1 MTLRAKALSGFR
13 WTASVRLASQAI
25 SWMVTLLVVRI
36 LTPADYGL
44 LAMATAFIFFFQMF
58 AELGLGVAL
67 VQKPDLS
74 EEMMK
79 QAFGIVLAINVG
91 LAFILVLAA
100 PLIAAFYGEPR
111 VTLLIR
117 VLSLQ
122 FLLGALNVLPG
133 VQLIR
138 KMEYRNRSLLD
149 LAETILASI
158 TTLGVAWS
166 GGGVWSLVA
175 GSFVGQILHTIG
187 MNWLSPFPHLP
198 SFSLKGMRSLLTF
211 GGNMTLAGVVGMF
224 CAQSDTFIG
233 ARILGNELY
242 GFYSVGVNLASLP
255 SQKINGLINGVAF
268 PAFSS
273 IQNDLGKVSQNV
285 LLGIRVLACF
295 AFPVLWG
302 MSSIAPEI
310 VEVILGPKWMTS
322 ILPLQVLSL
331 VVPLRIFSNFLA
343 TATQGLGRTDL
354 TLRNTFRALFIGP
367 PLLFVG
373 TSMGGLTGLTLV
385 SLIIAPAVY
394 LPFYVS
400 CVSVLGLRPRQF
412 FQALSSSMAAGA
424 IMYGAV
430 FAVRHLVGDG
440 MNGAIRMCVLI
451 AVGALTYCVAS
462 FAIDRKGALQVLDVL
477 RSIVVTKRS
486 G

>member
-1 MTLRAKALSGFR
+1 MTLRAKTLSGFR
-13 WTASVRLASQAI
+13 WTASVRLASQVI
-25 SWMVTLLVVRI
+25 SWAITLLVVRI

-44 LAMATAFIFFFQMF
+44 LAMATAFIMFFQMF
-58 AELGLGVAL
+58 AELGLGPAL
-67 VQKPDLS
+67 VQKAELGLD
-74 EEMMK
+74 MMK
-79 QAFGIVLAINVG
+79 QTFGIVLAINVG
-91 LAFILVLAA
+91 LALILFLAA
-100 PLIAAFYGEPR
+100 PLIAAFYSEPK

-122 FLLGALNVLPG
+122 FLLGALNVIPS
-133 VQLIR
+133 VQLLR
-138 KMEYRNRSLLD
+138 RMEYRSRSLLD
-149 LAETILASI
+149 LIETILASC
-158 TTLGVAWS
+158 TTLGVAWA

-175 GSFVGQILHTIG
+175 GTFVGQILHTIG

-198 SFSLKGMRSLLTF
+198 SFSLKGMRSVLTF
-211 GGNMTLAGVVGMF
+211 GGNMTLAGMIGMF

-255 SQKINGLINGVAF
+255 SQKLNGLVNGVAF

-273 IQNDLGKVSQNV
+273 IQGDLARVSQYV

-310 VEVILGPKWMTS
+310 VEVILGPKWMMS
-322 ILPLQVLSL
+322 ILPLQVLAL
-331 VVPLRIFSNFLA
+331 VVPLRIFANFVG

-354 TLRNTFRALFIGP
+354 TLRNTCRALLIGP
-367 PLLFVG
+367 PLLFLG
-373 TSMGGLTGLTLV
+373 TSVGGLTGLSLV

-400 CVSVLGLRPRQF
+400 CAPVLGLRPRQF
-412 FQALSSSMAAGA
+412 FQALSSPAGA
-424 IMYGAV
+424 ALIMYAAV
-430 FAVRHLVGDG
+430 FAVRHLIGDELH
-440 MNGAIRMCVLI
+440 GAMRMCVLI
-451 AVGALTYCVAS
+451 AVGALSYLGAS
-462 FAIDRKGALQVLDVL
+462 LVIDRKGALQVLDVV
-477 RSIVVTKRS
+477 RSIVVTKRA
-486 G
+486 

>member
-25 SWMVTLLVVRI
+25 SWAITLLVVRI

-44 LAMATAFIFFFQMF
+44 LAMASAFILFFQMF
-58 AELGLGVAL
+58 AELGLGPAL
-67 VQKPDLS
+67 VQRAELS
-74 EEMMK
+74 QAMMK
-79 QAFGIVLAINVG
+79 QAFGIVLTINLG
-91 LAFILVLAA
+91 LALILILAA
-100 PLIAAFYGEPR
+100 PLIAAFYSEPR

-117 VLSLQ
+117 ILALQ
-122 FLLGALNVLPG
+122 FILASLNVIPR
-133 VQLIR
+133 VQLMR

-149 LAETILASI
+149 LVEAIVASF
-158 TTLGVAWS
+158 TTLGVAWA

-187 MNWLSPFPHLP
+187 INWLSPFPHLP
-198 SFSLKGMRSLLTF
+198 SFSLKGMSSLLGF
-211 GGNMTLAGVVGMF
+211 GGNMTLAGVIGMF

-255 SQKINGLINGVAF
+255 SQKLNGLVNGVAF

-273 IQNDLGKVSQNV
+273 IQNDLAKVSQYV

-302 MSSIAPEI
+302 MSSIALEI

-322 ILPLQVLSL
+322 ILPLQVLAL
-331 VVPLRIFSNFLA
+331 VVPLRIFANFVG

-354 TLRNTFRALFIGP
+354 TLRNTLRALVVGP
-367 PLLFVG
+367 PLLFIG
-373 TSMGGLTGLTLV
+373 TSMGGLTGLSLV
-385 SLIIAPAVY
+385 SLIIAPVVY

-400 CVSVLGLRPRQF
+400 CAPVLGLRPRQF
-412 FQALSSSMAAGA
+412 FQALSSSAGA
-424 IMYGAV
+424 AVIMYGAV
-430 FAVRHLVGDG
+430 FAARHMIGDG
-440 MNGAIRMCVLI
+440 IPGAVRMCILI
-451 AVGALTYCVAS
+451 AVGALTYCAS
-462 FAIDRKGALQVLDVL
+462 SFVIDRKGALQVLDVL
-477 RSIVVTKRS
+477 RSIVVTKRA
-486 G
+486 

>member
-25 SWMVTLLVVRI
+25 SWAITLLVVRI

-44 LAMATAFIFFFQMF
+44 LAMASAFILFFQMF
-58 AELGLGVAL
+58 AELGLGAAL
-67 VQKPDLS
+67 VQKADLS
-74 EEMMK
+74 EDLMK
-79 QAFGIVLAINVG
+79 QAFGVVLAINAG
-91 LAFILVLAA
+91 LALILVLAA
-100 PLIAAFYGEPR
+100 PLIAAFYSEPR

-117 VLSLQ
+117 VLSIQ
-122 FLLGALNVLPG
+122 FLLSALNVLPG

-138 KMEYRNRSLLD
+138 QMEFRNRSLLD
-149 LAETILASI
+149 LAETILASC
-158 TTLGVAWS
+158 TTLAVAWA

-187 MNWLSPFPHLP
+187 INWLSPFPHLP
-198 SFSLKGMRSLLTF
+198 TFSLRGMRSLLSF
-211 GGNMTLAGVVGMF
+211 GGNMTLAGVIGMF

-255 SQKINGLINGVAF
+255 SQKLNGLVNGVAF

-273 IQNDLGKVSQNV
+273 IQNDLARVSQYV
-285 LLGIRVLACF
+285 LTGIRVLACF

-310 VEVILGPKWMTS
+310 VEVVLGPKWMTS
-322 ILPLQVLSL
+322 ILPLQVLAL
-331 VVPLRIFSNFLA
+331 VVPLRIFANFVG

-354 TLRNTFRALFIGP
+354 TLRNTLRAVVIGP
-367 PLLFVG
+367 PLLFIG
-373 TSMGGLTGLTLV
+373 TSMGGLTGLCIV

-400 CVSVLGLRPRQF
+400 CAPALGLRPKQF
-412 FQALSSSMAAGA
+412 FLALSSSAGA
-424 IMYGAV
+424 ALIMYGAV
-430 FAVRHLVGDG
+430 FAARHLIGDG
-440 MNGAIRMCVLI
+440 IHGAVRMGILI
-451 AVGALTYCVAS
+451 VVGALTYPAAS
-462 FAIDRKGALQVLDVL
+462 FAIDRKGALQVLDVV
-477 RSIVVTKRS
+477 RSIVVTKRA
-486 G
+486 

>member
-13 WTASVRLASQAI
+13 WTASVRLVGQAI
-25 SWMVTLLVVRI
+25 SWAITLLVVRI

-44 LAMATAFIFFFQMF
+44 LAMATAFILFFQMF
-58 AELGLGVAL
+58 SELGLGPAL
-67 VQKPDLS
+67 VQKPDLTVDI
-74 EEMMK
+74 MK
-79 QAFGIVLAINVG
+79 QAFGIVVAINLG
-91 LAFILVLAA
+91 LAMILVLAA

-117 VLSLQ
+117 ILSLQ
-122 FLLGALNVLPG
+122 FLLASLNVIPS
-133 VQLIR
+133 VQLMR
-138 KMEYRNRSLLD
+138 RMEYRNRSLLD
-149 LAETILASI
+149 LAETILASF
-158 TTLGVAWS
+158 TTLGVAWA

-175 GSFVGQILHTIG
+175 GSFVGQILHTVGI
-187 MNWLSPFPHLP
+187 NWLSPFLHLP

-211 GGNMTLAGVVGMF
+211 GGNMTLAGVIGMF

-255 SQKINGLINGVAF
+255 SQKLNGLVNSVAF

-273 IQNDLGKVSQNV
+273 IQNDLAKVSQYV
-285 LLGIRVLACF
+285 LQGIRVLGCF
-295 AFPVLWG
+295 AFPLLWG

-322 ILPLQVLSL
+322 ILPLQVLAL
-331 VVPLRIFSNFLA
+331 VVPFRILANFVG

-354 TLRNTFRALFIGP
+354 TLRNTLRALLVGP
-367 PLLFVG
+367 PLLFAG
-373 TSMGGLTGLTLV
+373 THLGGLTGLSLV

-400 CVSVLGLRPRQF
+400 CAPVLGLRPRQF
-412 FQALSSSMAAGA
+412 FRALSSSAGA
-424 IMYGAV
+424 ALIMYVAV
-430 FAVRHLVGDG
+430 FAARHMIGDG
-440 MNGAIRMCVLI
+440 LHGVVRMCILI
-451 AVGALTYCVAS
+451 AVGALTYVVS
-462 FAIDRKGALQVLDVL
+462 SYAIDRKGALQVLDVV
-477 RSIVVTKRS
+477 RSIVLTKRA
-486 G
+486 